1 MSAERLLA
9 IAATAVIV
17 AAIIAGII
25 LTEGPGTA
33 RTERFDLERIS
44 NLDSLAQ
51 LIDDHYNTHET
62 LPESTAVFDTDANY
76 ERFSTDPRTG
86 APYTYDVL
94 SETSYRL
101 CATFETEG
109 PHEFA
114 LYSRIAW
121 ELGTNPRTV
130 EPRSVEG
137 AGEQCFVISFPE
149 PKP

>member
-9 IAATAVIV
+9 IAATVVIIAAVI
-17 AAIIAGII
+17 AGVV
-25 LTEGPGTA
+25 LTEGPGAA
-33 RTERFDLERIS
+33 RAERFDQERIN

-51 LIDDHYNTHET
+51 LIDGHYNTHET
-62 LPESTAVFDTDANY
+62 FPEGIAVFESDANY
-76 ERFSTDPRTG
+76 DRFSMDPRTDM
-86 APYTYDVL
+86 PYTYDVL

-101 CATFETEG
+101 CATFETDG

-121 ELGTNPRTV
+121 DLGTNPRTV
-130 EPRSVEG
+130 EPRSIEG